1 MLLDTIFFIDLE
13 GELRA
18 GVRGPC
24 AAFLQA
30 HRHETKHVSV
40 VTMGEFAVGAS
51 AAKTVQFF
59 RGYQR
64 LALGRDVAVFAG
76 RLQSR
81 LPFELGENDLW
92 IAATALW
99 HELPLA
105 TCDRVFTRIPN
116 LKVVRYR

>member
-1 MLLDTIFFIDLE
+1 
-13 GELRA
+13 
-18 GVRGPC
+18 
-24 AAFLQA
+24 
-30 HRHETKHVSV
+30 
-40 VTMGEFAVGAS
+40 MGEFAVGAS